1 MQVAILPI
9 NDEHYAYA
17 QEILNQLE
25 KISIRPII
33 DLRNEKINYKIREHS
48 VGKIPILMIC
58 GSKEVQNKTITLRRL
73 GQEDQQTESLE
84 KIISSL
90 SKESQAPKI

>member
-1 MQVAILPI
+1 M
-9 NDEHYAYA
+9 NH
-17 QEILNQLE
+17 LE

>member
-1 MQVAILPI
+1 M
-9 NDEHYAYA
+9 
-17 QEILNQLE
+17 NQLE

>member
-1 MQVAILPI
+1 
-9 NDEHYAYA
+9 
-17 QEILNQLE
+17 
-25 KISIRPII
+25 
-33 DLRNEKINYKIREHS
+33 
-48 VGKIPILMIC
+48 MIC

-73 GQEDQQTESLE
+73 GQEAQQTESLE